1 VPCFAGVLCDTK
13 YFMTIFDL
21 LFILLFLV
29 MLASLLWAAG
39 CAVRGQFSRAGRVL
53 IRIAACGAVYITI
66 VIVASA
72 ILPRRTVNLREPQC
86 FDDYCA
92 SVDAFRRIPQS
103 AGAEYSV
110 ELRLSNHALRGS
122 EREKNLVMYLTD
134 AGGRRYDPVGD
145 KSSDPYTVLIAPQES
160 VVVTR
165 SFLVPNDAGEIGAVV
180 THEGGFPIGWFII
193 GYDTWFR
200 KPPVVMLK

>member
-1 VPCFAGVLCDTK
+1 
-13 YFMTIFDL
+13 MTLFDL
-21 LFILLFLV
+21 LFILLFLA

-39 CAVRGQFSRAGRVL
+39 CAVRGQFSRAGRIL
-53 IRIAACGAVYITI
+53 IRIAACGALYMAI
-66 VIVASA
+66 VIVVSA
-72 ILPRRTVNLREPQC
+72 IPPRRTMNLREPQC

-110 ELRLSNHALRGS
+110 DLRLSNRALRGS

-134 AGGRRYDPVGD
+134 ARGRRYDPDGD
-145 KSSDPYTVLIAPQES
+145 KSSAPYTVLLAPQES

-165 SFLVPNDAGEIGAVV
+165 SFLVPNEAGELGAVV
-180 THEGGFPIGWFII
+180 THEGGFPIGRLII

-200 KPPVVMLK
+200 KPPLVILK